1 MDLFSQPNDAGARR
15 AIKASLAPRLP
26 RRSFPTKRLPI
37 RGSRFLV
44 PDLSRSSIRFHLDP
58 RKREALRVKHSAWF
72 IAPALLL
79 LNCSL
84 TRAQSSTVEVSSP
97 DHQIVLRFAVQHG
110 KDQIPNGTQDGQLV
124 YSVSFHGKQVF
135 EESALRLELAS
146 QPALGAKVHIAGI
159 KPSSGVDDYTLLA
172 GKASAIHDA
181 YNSLA
186 VQAVEGADPGRQLA
200 IEARVYNNAV
210 AFRYHVPEQA
220 ALSRYQLTQEDTEFR
235 PVMDAS
241 AWALRLP
248 NYQSGYESEYVPQV
262 LSALSNQGGVSSYI
276 LNGAPML
283 MHLPGAAWAAV
294 GEADLEGNAAMYL
307 ENPTGNWT
315 GHYIVS
321 KISPP
326 VEGQGPSVDASL
338 PHDSAWRVIML
349 GDTSADL
356 VESNVITD
364 LNPPNRVEDTS
375 WIHPGK
381 ASWNWWDG
389 DLGPDGKSAYT
400 TKNMEYYVDF
410 AAESGFPYMM
420 LDAGWS
426 GQDITT
432 MRGNVD
438 VPELVRY
445 AAKKNVKIWIW
456 LYSKAVAAQM
466 QEAFPLYEKWGV
478 AGVKIDFILRN
489 DQQGIKWYYDVAK
502 LAAEHHLMVDFHGA
516 TQPWGIQRTY
526 PNVMNYEA
534 VLGLENNK
542 AGRRDGPID
551 RTVFPFTRML
561 SGPLDY
567 TPGGFDNVTQE
578 DFVAQDKSPMVVG
591 TRAQQLALY
600 VVFEAPFEMVSD
612 APSGYADQPSFQF
625 IKDVPTNWDETRVL
639 NGEPGEFIT
648 IARRHGDEWYLGS
661 ITNWTPRDLRVPLTF
676 LGSGSYRAEIYQDAV
691 DATQNPKH
699 VLIRQQQVRSSDV
712 LTLPMASGGGC
723 AVRFVLLR

>member
-1 MDLFSQPNDAGARR
+1 ML
-15 AIKASLAPRLP
+15 RL
-26 RRSFPTKRLPI
+26 RQF
-37 RGSRFLV
+37 
-44 PDLSRSSIRFHLDP
+44 
-58 RKREALRVKHSAWF
+58 ALRAV
-72 IAPALLL
+72 PALAAIGASIA
-79 LNCSL
+79 C
-84 TRAQSSTVEVSSP
+84 AQPGPGDVSSP
-97 DHQIVLRFAVQHG
+97 DHRITLHFSVHPS
-110 KDQIPNGTQDGQLV
+110 KDQSAGNGQLV
-124 YSVSFHGKQVF
+124 YSVTFRGKQTF
-135 EESALRLELAS
+135 EDSALRLELAN
-146 QPALGAKVHIAGI
+146 QTPLGAAVHIAGTT
-159 KPSSGVDDYTLLA
+159 PGAGVDDYTLLA
-172 GKASAIHDA
+172 GRASVIHDA
-181 YNSLA
+181 YNSL
-186 VQAVEGADPGRQLA
+186 VVEAAESASPGRRFA

-210 AFRYHVPEQA
+210 AFRYHVPDQP
-220 ALSRYQLTQEDTEFR
+220 ALARYQLTQEDTEFR

-248 NYQSGYESEYVPQV
+248 NYQSGYESEYVPSV

-283 MHLPGAAWAAV
+283 LHLPGLAWAAV
-294 GEADLEGNAAMYL
+294 AEADLEGNAAMYL

-315 GHYIVS
+315 GHYLVT

-326 VEGQGPSVDASL
+326 VDGQGPAVDASL
-338 PHDSAWRVIML
+338 PHDSAWRVILL
-349 GDTSADL
+349 GDTPGEL
-356 VESNVITD
+356 IESNVITD
-364 LNPPNRVEDTS
+364 LNPPNRVADTS

-426 GQDITT
+426 DSDITK

-445 AAKKNVKIWIW
+445 AAQKNVKVWIW

-502 LAAEHHLMVDFHGA
+502 LAAGHHLMVDFHGA

-526 PNVMNYEA
+526 PNVLNYEA

-542 AGRRDGPID
+542 AGRRDGPVN
-551 RTVFPFTRML
+551 RTTFPFTRML

-567 TPGGFDNVTQE
+567 TPGGFDNVTPE
-578 DFVAQDKSPMVVG
+578 DFVARDNAPMVVG

-600 VVFEAPFEMVSD
+600 VAFEAPFEMVSD
-612 APSGYADQPSFQF
+612 APTAYANQPSFQF
-625 IKDVPTNWDETRVL
+625 IKDVPTTWDETRAL
-639 NGEPGEFIT
+639 NGGPGEFVT
-648 IARRHGDEWYLGS
+648 VARRHGREWYLGS
-661 ITNWTPRDLRVPLTF
+661 ITDWTARDLRVPLNF
-676 LGSGSYRAEIYQDAV
+676 LGSGSYEAEIYEDTADAGE
-691 DATQNPKH
+691 NPEH
-699 VLIRQQQVRSSDV
+699 VTIRKQVVHSGDT
-712 LTLPMASGGGC
+712 LTLPLAKGGGC
-723 AVRFVLLR
+723 AIRFVPSK